1 MIHYI
6 CGNIDTIKNKYNI
19 GKYVDIVEYINK
31 SKPLFGDIDN
41 SVVYFLYDA
50 KQFKDKNDIIALENK
65 CMNKEIYCIIEAID
79 KKSSFYKYI
88 KNNLIDM
95 STKELSIKD
104 KADIFFNDISIIKE
118 ISDNDMVS
126 FLYALYY
133 NFKNSKYKVISGKL
147 INMILCGKVTTKHI
161 KKIFLYSILR

>member
-6 CGNIDTIKNKYNI
+6 WGNIDTIKSKYNI

-31 SKPLFGDIDN
+31 SKPLFGTIDN

-65 CMNKEIYCIIEAID
+65 CANKEIYCIIEAID

-104 KADIFFNDISIIKE
+104 KADIFFNDINIIKE
-118 ISDNDMVS
+118 VSDSEMVS

-133 NFKNSKYKVISGKL
+133 NFKNRKYKTISGQL
-147 INMILCGKVTTKHI
+147 INMVLCGKVDTTHI

>member
-88 KNNLIDM
+88 KNNLIDI

-133 NFKNSKYKVISGKL
+133 NFKNNKYKVISGKL

>member
-19 GKYVDIVEYINK
+19 GKYVNIVEYINK

-50 KQFKDKNDIIALENK
+50 KQFKDKNDIIVLENK

-88 KNNLIDM
+88 KNNLIDI

-133 NFKNSKYKVISGKL
+133 NFKNNKYKVISGKL

>member
-50 KQFKDKNDIIALENK
+50 KQFKDKNDISALENK
-65 CMNKEIYCIIEAID
+65 CMNK
-79 KKSSFYKYI
+79 
-88 KNNLIDM
+88 
-95 STKELSIKD
+95 
-104 KADIFFNDISIIKE
+104 
-118 ISDNDMVS
+118 
-126 FLYALYY
+126 
-133 NFKNSKYKVISGKL
+133 
-147 INMILCGKVTTKHI
+147 
-161 KKIFLYSILR
+161 